1 MCTGPGTATVLRFL
15 KGDISSPLTFVYVPT
30 TMIGDEDF
38 GLIAPAEAHIGIDG
52 DGNQMHVRCD
62 LGADLGADH
71 GTRPRRFPMHL
82 RANSRNLESVARSP
96 IPTLESGGRE
106 TLTLHFPDHLLGCKL
121 SVRFGRGIVR
131 RHEASCRLASDDSA
145 GLSNRGHGRAP

>member
-62 LGADLGADH
+62 LVPVEQPTVLKLAINLKTAKALGL
-71 GTRPRRFPMHL
+71 T
-82 RANSRNLESVARSP
+82 
-96 IPTLESGGRE
+96 IPT
-106 TLTLHFPDHLLGCKL
+106 PLL
-121 SVRFGRGIVR
+121 VAADEII
-131 RHEASCRLASDDSA
+131 E
-145 GLSNRGHGRAP
+145 